1 MDSFTTIP
9 TEIIW
14 NISFPCCAML
24 SLVVLLCP
32 TLYDAMA
39 SSPPGSSF
47 HGDSP
52 GKNTGVGCHALLQG
66 INPGIETRSPAL
78 QADTLPSTPPGKPM
92 NTGVGSLFL
101 FRGIFPTQNQTRVS
115 CIAGGFFT
123 SWATRK
129 VHTSLIIIHLL
140 QDLYWEYQ
148 GCEVK

>member
-78 QADTLPSTPPGKPM
+78 QADTLPSTPPGKPLLLLLLLL
-92 NTGVGSLFL
+92 N
-101 FRGIFPTQNQTRVS
+101 
-115 CIAGGFFT
+115 
-123 SWATRK
+123 
-129 VHTSLIIIHLL
+129 HTSVMSDSVQPHRRQPTRLRHPWDSPGKNTAISFSNA
-140 QDLYWEYQ
+140 
-148 GCEVK
+148 